1 MKNVTVT
8 LDEEAVHW
16 ARVSAA
22 EKNISLSRFI
32 GELVHERMRHS
43 LEYVEAMNGWRNE
56 KPVRLKQ
63 DPSDR
68 YLTRE
73 EAHDRDGLRRR

>member
-8 LDEEAVHW
+8 LDEEAVRW